1 MTEFQFVTVSRC
13 ADMCETE
20 LRFASIFRSLGDE
33 VLAADADRRAG
44 YHAETAFQVMR
55 GALL

>member
-1 MTEFQFVTVSRC
+1 MTAFQHEAVTRC

-20 LRFASIFRSLGDE
+20 LRFASIFRLLGDE
-33 VLAADADRRAG
+33 LLAADAERRAG

-55 GALL
+55 GIL

>member
-1 MTEFQFVTVSRC
+1 MTEFQFAAVSRC

-33 VLAADADRRAG
+33 ALAADADRRAS
-44 YHAETAFQVMR
+44 YHAETAFQVMN
-55 GALL
+55 GVLL

>member
-1 MTEFQFVTVSRC
+1 MTGFQYEAVTRC

-20 LRFASIFRSLGDE
+20 LRFASIFRLLGDE
-33 VLAADADRRAG
+33 LLAADPERRAS

-55 GALL
+55 GLV